1 MALSH
6 SQSFGKSIDHQ
17 EDPHL
22 VTAALWALA
31 VAAAIGLVAAIAL
44 PHPVFLPAVSLGT
57 IVLAALAGLYAWL
70 RPAEQRL
77 PALIF
82 AATLT
87 FVGLAASMIGDPDHV
102 AHWFQ

>member
-6 SQSFGKSIDHQ
+6 SHSFGKSIDHQ

-22 VTAALWALA
+22 ATAALWALA
-31 VAAAIGLVAAIAL
+31 VAAAL

-57 IVLAALAGLYAWL
+57 IVLAALAGLYASL